1 MKYETGFKVYP
12 LLFISRMNDINPFFF
27 RQRYLWSVAWC
38 PLLQGIGRLCCDRRS
53 HIRTSALTTLQRA
66 LLYHDLQTILT
77 AREWESA
84 FTKVLFPMLS
94 HLLFP
99 SQPGLTLLVETI
111 FLGIFCFDQCIF
123 VQQDKTPFTNEI
135 SNSIGATAIA
145 DYFLNLF
152 YIRKDY
158 EYYFKISL
166 LHSSV

>member
-1 MKYETGFKVYP
+1 MVPVRIKYETGFKVYP
-12 LLFISRMNDINPFFF
+12 LLFISWINAINPFFF

-99 SQPGLTLLVETI
+99 SQPGLTLATLLTLVEAI
-111 FLGIFCFDQCIF
+111 FLGVFCFDLCIF
-123 VQQDKTPFTNEI
+123 VQQDKTPFT
-135 SNSIGATAIA
+135 SSTGATMMA
-145 DYFLNLF
+145 D
-152 YIRKDY
+152 
-158 EYYFKISL
+158 
-166 LHSSV
+166 

>member
-1 MKYETGFKVYP
+1 MVHVRMKYETGFKVYP

-99 SQPGLTLLVETI
+99 SQPGLTLATLLTLVEAI
-111 FLGIFCFDQCIF
+111 FLGVFCLDLCIF
-123 VQQDKTPFTNEI
+123 VQQDKTPFT
-135 SNSIGATAIA
+135 SSTGATMMA
-145 DYFLNLF
+145 D
-152 YIRKDY
+152 
-158 EYYFKISL
+158 
-166 LHSSV
+166 